1 VSVSRI
7 PHHLTNQPTGERS
20 VGDDDLLFA
29 GLKVLDVGT
38 WIAAP
43 VATTML
49 ADYGADVIKV
59 ELPDIGDAYR
69 IYSSSPS
76 TPMSDQNYCW
86 LMDARN
92 KRSLSLNLKTDEGMA
107 ILHRLIRDCDIYVTN
122 QPLALRRKLALNY
135 ADIAALNP
143 RMIYASLTAY
153 GEEGPERDREGFDL
167 VAYWSRSGLM
177 DLVREVGAPPS
188 SALPGQGDHPTA
200 VTMYANIVTALLKRE
215 RTGKGSHVH
224 TSLLANGLWSV
235 SCVGQARL
243 LNADF
248 TPFKHPMRAGFQRSM
263 YLTADDRH
271 LQFSMVRTA
280 DEFDTCMIVLEAYE
294 LLGEERFSSPE
305 ERFAHG
311 AEFIEAL
318 RPFVRQK
325 TAAEWM
331 ALFRAAN
338 VPVALVARLDDLPT
352 DPQILANNM
361 LLDAPAGFGGG
372 PIIDNPLNIDGLAR
386 VPLRAP
392 PTLGQHTREILASI
406 GYAEADIDRLARQ
419 GVV

>member
-1 VSVSRI
+1 M
-7 PHHLTNQPTGERS
+7 
-20 VGDDDLLFA
+20 GDDELLFA

-59 ELPDIGDAYR
+59 ELPGAGDAYR
-69 IYSSSPS
+69 IYSSSPG
-76 TPMSDQNYCW
+76 TPACDLNYCW

-92 KRSLSLNLKTDEGMA
+92 KRSLSLNLKTTEGMA
-107 ILHRLIRDCDIYVTN
+107 ILHRLISEADIYVTN
-122 QPLALRRKLALNY
+122 QPLALRRSLGLNY
-135 ADIAALNP
+135 EDVAALNP
-143 RMIYASLTAY
+143 RLIYASLTAY
-153 GEEGPERDREGFDL
+153 GEQGPERDREGFDL

-177 DLVREVGAPPS
+177 DLVRESGAPPT

-200 VTMYANIVTALLKRE
+200 VSMYASIVTALLRRE

-235 SCVGQARL
+235 SCIGQARL
-243 LNADF
+243 LGADF
-248 TPFKHPMRAGFQRSM
+248 TPYKHPVHAGFQRCM
-263 YLTADDRH
+263 YLTADGRY

-280 DEFDTCMIVLEAYE
+280 EEFDACIIVLEALE
-294 LLGEERFSSPE
+294 LLADDRFLSPE
-305 ERFAHG
+305 LRYANG
-311 AEFIEAL
+311 MAFIAAL
-318 RPFVRQK
+318 RPFVQRR

-331 ALFRAAN
+331 DLFREAG
-338 VPVALVARLDDLPT
+338 VPVALVARVDDLST

-361 LLDAPAGFGGG
+361 LMQPPPAFGGG
-372 PIIDNPLNIDGLAR
+372 PIIDHPLNIDGLAR
-386 VPLRAP
+386 APLQP
-392 PTLGQHTREILASI
+392 PPALGEHSREILAAL
-406 GYAEADIDRLARQ
+406 GYDGATIDRLVAT